1 MVRGEGDEL
10 DAILVL
16 GTLGAPRRT
25 AFRGRRG
32 KKVEDAE
39 PEPVPTSRATVVRP
53 EPFDTPD
60 EAQAW
65 LDGLRRD
72 EEAREGELGRAAAVL
87 NRAMH
92 AHRVATADPAAPDTS
107 PARALVVRL
116 GFGAGETVA
125 DGRYAAA
132 WELPRAGLRTR
143 RSMEAPEQRF
153 AELLTGRESALP
165 AEDLVLRARADVDA
179 GRMREAALQARVA
192 LESLLATLPDV
203 SPDRE
208 ALEDQRG
215 PVAQAANSALTRALD
230 SELAAGL
237 EAAVRRMETALRRR
251 RMTH

>member
-1 MVRGEGDEL
+1 MVRGEQGEL
-10 DAILVL
+10 AAILVL

-25 AFRGRRG
+25 ALRGRRG
-32 KKVEDAE
+32 KKVGEAG
-39 PEPVPTSRATVVRP
+39 PEPVPTTRATVVRAD
-53 EPFDTPD
+53 PFPSRE

-65 LDGLRRD
+65 LDGVRGD
-72 EEAREGELGRAAAVL
+72 AVAREEELARAAAIL

-116 GFGAGETVA
+116 GFGEGEAVA

-153 AELLTGRESALP
+153 AELLTGREKALP

-179 GRMREAALQARVA
+179 GREREAALQARVA
-192 LESLLATLPDV
+192 LESLLATLPSH

-208 ALEDQRG
+208 GLEEQRS
-215 PVAQAANSALTRALD
+215 PVAQAANAALTRKLD
-230 SELAAGL
+230 GELVEGL
-237 EAAVRRMETALRRR
+237 EGALRRMETALRRR
-251 RMTH
+251 RMGA